1 MQWTT
6 RARAVAIGA
15 GVLACA
21 LAGLLITPDAGPVT
35 VASALVACASA
46 ATVLGAPP
54 ARRRAVP
61 VLAVLA
67 PLSAG
72 VSLTTGPPVA
82 GAWAY
87 LETLALLL
95 VLIIVV
101 RDAPVRHAVA
111 AGLAGGSAGALLILR
126 VVPASSVLEAVGLC
140 AFWALGA
147 IGAAAIGAHLRWLD
161 SVRVRSVA
169 AARRAQRLNL
179 ARDLHDFIAHDLGE
193 MVVQAQAGQAA
204 RDHERE
210 ALRHIEAT
218 GRRALTSLSATVR
231 ALHDLDERDEP
242 GDDAAPGLGELP
254 RIVAGFAAAGT
265 IPATLTLDPGLAGRL
280 PRRVSTTV
288 ARIVVEALSNVRR
301 HVPDAES
308 VRATIS
314 RAGPNVVTSVV
325 NGPGRGAPARP
336 PSTRLGLPA
345 LEERVRSLGGTFA
358 AGPHPHGGWQVLAEI
373 PVDTLLPDG

>member
-1 MQWTT
+1 M
-6 RARAVAIGA
+6 
-15 GVLACA
+15 LACA
-21 LAGLLITPDAGPVT
+21 VAGLLFAPDAGPAAVG
-35 VASALVACASA
+35 SALVACGA
-46 ATVLGAPP
+46 AAAVLGAPP
-54 ARRRAVP
+54 VRRRAVP
-61 VLAVLA
+61 ALAMVA

-72 VSLTTGPPVA
+72 VSLTTDPPAA

-101 RDAPVRHAVA
+101 RDAPVRQALGV
-111 AGLAGGSAGALLILR
+111 GLAGGVAGALLILR

-140 AFWALGA
+140 AFWALGPA
-147 IGAAAIGAHLRWLD
+147 GAAAIGAHLRWLD

-169 AARRAQRLNL
+169 AARRAQRLRL

-193 MVVQAQAGQAA
+193 MVVQAQVGQVA
-204 RDHERE
+204 RDRERE

-231 ALHDLDERDEP
+231 ALHDLDAQDERDEP
-242 GDDAAPGLGELP
+242 DEPDTPGLGELP

-265 IPATLTLDPGLAGRL
+265 VPATLALDPDLADRL

-301 HVPDAES
+301 HAPDAES
-308 VRATIS
+308 VRATVS
-314 RAGPNVVTSVV
+314 RDGPNVVTSVV
-325 NGPGRGAPARP
+325 NGPGRGAPPRT

-358 AGPHPHGGWQVLAEI
+358 AGPHLRGGWQVLAEI